1 MDSKDKFGQ
10 LDQNIP
16 MKVNILPIG
25 LLLTWAAISIVRAAE
40 PTVVRLWP
48 EGALEKPGVM
58 IDAEKV
64 LPPKGES
71 DVLRI
76 TNVSDPTISIYRPAA
91 PNGTAVM
98 VCPGGGYGILA
109 IEHEGTQVCAWLNSL
124 GVTAVLLKYRVPV
137 RQAVPG
143 YEPLQDAQR
152 AMAVLRTRSKEFGI
166 DPQRIGILGFSAGGH
181 LAVMAS
187 FHAKERMYRID
198 PQIDI
203 EDIVPNF
210 LIPVYPAYLVS
221 KDDTFTLLGLCKPT
235 AAAPPACIIHAHD
248 DKGTTSSSAS
258 ALLYLEYKRLGIP
271 AELHIC
277 SSGGH
282 GFGMRKSGKPIN
294 DWPDRVAEWMKASG
308 WLDGPRKP

>member
-1 MDSKDKFGQ
+1 
-10 LDQNIP
+10 
-16 MKVNILPIG
+16 MKINILLIA
-25 LLLTWAAISIVRAAE
+25 LLLSWATISSVCGAE
-40 PTVVRLWP
+40 PTVIKLWP
-48 EGALEKPGVM
+48 EGPLEKPGVI

-64 LPPKGES
+64 LQPKGES

-76 TNVSDPTISIYRPAA
+76 TNVSDPTISIYRPAS

-109 IEHEGTQVCAWLNSL
+109 IEHEGTQVCDWLNGL

-152 AMAVLRTRSKEFGI
+152 AMSVLRTRSKEFGI
-166 DPQRIGILGFSAGGH
+166 NPQRIGILGFSAGGH

-187 FHAKERMYRID
+187 FHSKERMYRID

-203 EDIVPNF
+203 EDVVPNF

-221 KDDTFTLLGLCKPT
+221 KDDPFTLLGLCKPT
-235 AAAPPACIIHAHD
+235 AVAPPACIIHAHD

-294 DWPDRVAEWMKASG
+294 DWPERVAEWMKASG
-308 WLDGPRKP
+308 WLDEPRKP

>member
-1 MDSKDKFGQ
+1 
-10 LDQNIP
+10 
-16 MKVNILPIG
+16 MKINILPIS
-25 LLLTWAAISIVRAAE
+25 LILTWAAISSVSAAE
-40 PTVVRLWP
+40 PTVIKLWP
-48 EGALEKPGVM
+48 EGPLEKPGVM

-64 LPPKGES
+64 LQPKGEN

-76 TNVSDPTISIYRPAA
+76 TNVSDPTISIYRPVS

-109 IEHEGTQVCAWLNSL
+109 IEHEGTQVCDWLNGL

-152 AMAVLRTRSKEFGI
+152 AMAILRTRSKEFGI

-181 LAVMAS
+181 LAVMTA

-198 PQIDI
+198 SQIDI
-203 EDIVPNF
+203 EDVVPNF

-221 KDDTFTLLGLCKPT
+221 KDDAFTLLGLCKPA

>member
-1 MDSKDKFGQ
+1 M
-10 LDQNIP
+10 
-16 MKVNILPIG
+16 
-25 LLLTWAAISIVRAAE
+25 AI
-40 PTVVRLWP
+40 
-48 EGALEKPGVM
+48 
-58 IDAEKV
+58 
-64 LPPKGES
+64 
-71 DVLRI
+71 
-76 TNVSDPTISIYRPAA
+76 
-91 PNGTAVM
+91 
-98 VCPGGGYGILA
+98 
-109 IEHEGTQVCAWLNSL
+109 
-124 GVTAVLLKYRVPV
+124 
-137 RQAVPG
+137 
-143 YEPLQDAQR
+143 
-152 AMAVLRTRSKEFGI
+152 LRTRSKEFGI

-181 LAVMAS
+181 LAVMTA

-198 PQIDI
+198 SQIDI
-203 EDIVPNF
+203 EDVVPNF

-221 KDDTFTLLGLCKPT
+221 KDDAFTLLGLCKPA

>member
-1 MDSKDKFGQ
+1 
-10 LDQNIP
+10 
-16 MKVNILPIG
+16 MKINILPIS
-25 LLLTWAAISIVRAAE
+25 LILTWAAISSVSAAE
-40 PTVVRLWP
+40 PTVIKLWP
-48 EGALEKPGVM
+48 EGPLEKPGVM

-64 LPPKGES
+64 LQPKGES

-76 TNVSDPTISIYRPAA
+76 TNVSDPTISIYRPVS

-109 IEHEGTQVCAWLNSL
+109 IEHEGTQVCDWLNGL

-152 AMAVLRTRSKEFGI
+152 AMAILRTRSKEFGI

-181 LAVMAS
+181 LAVMTA

-198 PQIDI
+198 PHIDI
-203 EDIVPNF
+203 EDVVPNF

-235 AAAPPACIIHAHD
+235 AAAPPACMIHAHD